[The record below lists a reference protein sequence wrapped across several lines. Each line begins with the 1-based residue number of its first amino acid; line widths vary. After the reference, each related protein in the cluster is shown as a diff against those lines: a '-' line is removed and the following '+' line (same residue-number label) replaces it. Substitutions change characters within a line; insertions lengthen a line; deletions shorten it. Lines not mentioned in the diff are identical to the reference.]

1 MAGGRIAR
9 LLFPSAPKSALGR
22 PLPKRFRDWRIH
34 FVSPPRLVSRL
45 VEWIE
50 QEAGQD
56 GRPAAEDDRV
66 ARERE
71 ALRDVCIELCD
82 PDLVRSDSLRRRIR
96 SALHEAGVTEIE
108 GGGEAFDPDKHQA
121 VERVE
126 TADADLHNRIAGTER
141 PGYADHGR
149 PIRLPEVRVY
159 RLRDS

>member
-1 MAGGRIAR
+1 M
-9 LLFPSAPKSALGR
+9 S
-22 PLPKRFRDWRIH
+22 RFVD
-34 FVSPPRLVSRL
+34 
-45 VEWIE
+45 WIE
-50 QEAGQD
+50 QEVGQD
-56 GRPAAEDDRV
+56 RRPATDDDRV

-82 PDLVRSDSLRRRIR
+82 PDLVRNESLRLRIR
-96 SALHEAGVTEIE
+96 NVLQEVGVTEID
-108 GGGEAFDPDKHQA
+108 GGAEPFDPDKHQP

-126 TADADLHNRIAGTER
+126 TEDADLHNRIAGTER